1 MSSPDRHKD
10 RDLYDEYSK
19 TLDAQAAAMEKL
31 GPLQKEW
38 AKKFAQN
45 DVDIAKMISPQIVE
59 MMGQLGP
66 QLQQQDIDTARMRR
80 GADVEDIETY
90 GKRAVDAIRGSDPAQ
105 QALLNKMNKRVMGD
119 LDRGGEL
126 DAYSERQL
134 RQSPRAN
141 LGARGISPG
150 DIGALGIEE
159 LVVQEGRE
167 RRKQQ
172 GFAQAAQMSGINK
185 ATGAD
190 AALMITGRPSTI
202 GAGVSSS
209 VFGQGASYN
218 PGQLFNPESQYAGS
232 LYNQNLQAE
241 LGYNIAKTNTVNET
255 WGGGMEAA
263 MSMMAGW
270 CWVAREV
277 YGADNPR
284 WLMFREWMLNDSP
297 NWLFKLYTKFGE
309 RFANWL
315 KGNAWLKPAI
325 RKFMDSKI
333 RVTEKDN
340 G

>member
-1 MSSPDRHKD
+1 
-10 RDLYDEYSK
+10 
-19 TLDAQAAAMEKL
+19 
-31 GPLQKEW
+31 
-38 AKKFAQN
+38 
-45 DVDIAKMISPQIVE
+45 
-59 MMGQLGP
+59 
-66 QLQQQDIDTARMRR
+66 
-80 GADVEDIETY
+80 
-90 GKRAVDAIRGSDPAQ
+90 
-105 QALLNKMNKRVMGD
+105 
-119 LDRGGEL
+119 
-126 DAYSERQL
+126 
-134 RQSPRAN
+134 
-141 LGARGISPG
+141 
-150 DIGALGIEE
+150 LGIEE